1 MNWRTRKLTASLYY
15 DGVLKNTLT
24 EELAFTFNT
33 SEAVSGAL
41 NEANVVISGLKTD
54 TMFSLATSNTQWV
67 KNWVQNRLVI
77 EAGYE
82 GSNKGVVFD
91 GTIMEARP
99 DLSKADYRLVMF
111 QFRWLCK

>member
-54 TMFSLATSNTQWV
+54 TMFSNVEYAVGQKLGAKPS
-67 KNWVQNRLVI
+67 
-77 EAGYE
+77 G
-82 GSNKGVVFD
+82 D
-91 GTIMEARP
+91 
-99 DLSKADYRLVMF
+99 
-111 QFRWLCK
+111 